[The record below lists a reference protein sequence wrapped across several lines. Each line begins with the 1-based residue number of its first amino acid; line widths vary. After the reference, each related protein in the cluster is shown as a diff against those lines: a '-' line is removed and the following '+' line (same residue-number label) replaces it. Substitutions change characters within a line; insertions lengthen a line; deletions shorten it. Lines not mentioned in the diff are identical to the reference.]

1 MSKVSKQDI
10 CHPRTELDLMRRY
23 GIGERN
29 LKQEQQEAQLNAIS
43 AMLQSGN
50 FTIKSGTLGEFKI
63 GVCEVLGDEYS
74 EICLYNEAL
83 IDDGV
88 AITVA
93 LTPQK
98 VYVKT
103 FTESGTS
110 VESASWVDIVKKAN
124 K

>member
-1 MSKVSKQDI
+1 MKKVSKQDI

-29 LKQEQQEAQLNAIS
+29 LKQEQQEALLNAIS
-43 AMLQSGN
+43 AMLRSGN
-50 FTIKSGTLGEFKI
+50 FTIKGGTLGDFQI
-63 GVCEVLGDEYS
+63 GVCESLGDEYS
-74 EICLYNEAL
+74 EICLYNEVL
-83 IDDGV
+83 TDGIV
-88 AITVA
+88 TTVA

-110 VESASWVDIVKKAN
+110 IESASWADIVKKAN

>member
-1 MSKVSKQDI
+1 MKKVSKQDI

-29 LKQEQQEAQLNAIS
+29 IKQEQQEAQLNAIS

-50 FTIKSGTLGEFKI
+50 FTIKGGTLGDFQI
-63 GVCEVLGDEYS
+63 GVCEALGDEYS
-74 EICLYNEAL
+74 KICLYNES
-83 IDDGV
+83 IENER

-98 VYVKT
+98 IYVKT
-103 FTESGTS
+103 VTPWTTS
-110 VESASWVDIVKKAN
+110 IESATWINIVKKSN
-124 K
+124 T